1 MAKFCTNCGKPLP
14 ESGICDCQANAADQE
29 VRKEVACDEPV
40 RAAPA
45 GDAQTPQEAASE
57 QDLPETASESEQ
69 TEAATAPEQISEG
82 QQAQQ
87 SSIAPAAPVDE
98 GAFVK
103 KTKQAT
109 GETLSFIKAYFGDP
123 AGATAAALKG
133 KNWAVAIIM
142 MALSAVFSGLMVLT
156 SISKAMGGLGRMVR
170 SSFGRVDIDVPFFAP
185 FFAGVAIAIVV
196 LALSML
202 ALFALLR
209 IVKVKVSFEYIVIA
223 VGVNALLCAAFTA
236 LAWLCMLVGLTKV
249 ALAVL
254 VLGGIFW
261 GALGV
266 AIAMKVFDA
275 KFTSVLTLLYTV
287 FFGIVLF
294 LNLWA
299 GSKLVVGAVGK
310 VKVED
315 VEISEAVEELE
326 DQLEDVDAEDIFRG
340 IGQMISNFA
349 YYY

>member
-1 MAKFCTNCGKPLP
+1 
-14 ESGICDCQANAADQE
+14 
-29 VRKEVACDEPV
+29 
-40 RAAPA
+40 
-45 GDAQTPQEAASE
+45 
-57 QDLPETASESEQ
+57 
-69 TEAATAPEQISEG
+69 
-82 QQAQQ
+82 
-87 SSIAPAAPVDE
+87 
-98 GAFVK
+98 
-103 KTKQAT
+103 
-109 GETLSFIKAYFGDP
+109 
-123 AGATAAALKG
+123 
-133 KNWAVAIIM
+133 
-142 MALSAVFSGLMVLT
+142 
-156 SISKAMGGLGRMVR
+156 
-170 SSFGRVDIDVPFFAP
+170 
-185 FFAGVAIAIVV
+185 
-196 LALSML
+196 
-202 ALFALLR
+202 
-209 IVKVKVSFEYIVIA
+209 
-223 VGVNALLCAAFTA
+223 
-236 LAWLCMLVGLTKV
+236 MLVGLTKV

-315 VEISEAVEELE
+315 VPEISEAVEELE